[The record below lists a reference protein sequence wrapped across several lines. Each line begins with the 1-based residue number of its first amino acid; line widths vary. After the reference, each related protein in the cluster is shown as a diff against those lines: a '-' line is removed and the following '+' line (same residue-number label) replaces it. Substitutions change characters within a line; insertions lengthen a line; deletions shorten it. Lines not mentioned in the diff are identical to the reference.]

1 MLNLQLYP
9 ARKWASISLVSLSM
23 LFAQSL
29 SSSAQTYSIRVSNQ
43 YAPQAQV
50 QNGYAQPIYGQQVTR
65 QTTKPVSVRYQ
76 HLYQSQQQPVYN
88 SYQQQQQAYQQQ
100 QQTYQQQQRTY
111 QQQQRAYQQPSYA
124 APVYDKPK
132 YALPKKPAVTQKK
145 KTTITVASRTPSH
158 DNYNLPPKYR
168 RQMVDYFGEHK
179 PGTIVINT
187 EERLLYHVL
196 EGNKAMRY
204 GIGVARP
211 GFEWSGYHKVTRKKK
226 WPSWTPPAAMRKRE
240 PNLPKFMEGG
250 PDNPMGARALYLGS
264 TLYRIH
270 GSNAP
275 WSIGH
280 NVSSGC
286 IRMTNDDVIHL
297 YKSVGVG
304 TSVYVI

>member
-1 MLNLQLYP
+1 MLNIQQYP
-9 ARKWASISLVSLSM
+9 SRKWTSILLVSLPM
-23 LFAQSL
+23 LFTQAL
-29 SSSAQTYSIRVSNQ
+29 PSSAQTYSIRVSNQ
-43 YAPQAQV
+43 YASQTQV
-50 QNGYAQPIYGQQVTR
+50 PNGYVQPIYGQQVR
-65 QTTKPVSVRYQ
+65 KQTTRPISVRYQ
-76 HLYQSQQQPVYN
+76 HLYQSQQQPIYN
-88 SYQQQQQAYQQQ
+88 SYQQH
-100 QQTYQQQQRTY
+100 QQT
-111 QQQQRAYQQPSYA
+111 YQQPSYA
-124 APVYDKPK
+124 TPTYNKPK
-132 YALPKKPAVTQKK
+132 YALPEQPVAVQKK
-145 KTTITVASRTPSH
+145 KKTITVASRTPSQKS
-158 DNYNLPPKYR
+158 YTLPQKYQ

-179 PGTIVINT
+179 PGTIVIDT
-187 EERLLYHVL
+187 KERLLYHVQA
-196 EGNKAMRY
+196 GNKAMRY

-211 GFEWSGYHKVTRKKK
+211 GFEWSGFHKVTRKKK

-240 PNLPKFMEGG
+240 PHLPKFMEGG

-297 YKSVGVG
+297 YQSVGVG